1 MTGGTHV
8 SRRPQ
13 LQQSDP
19 RFGNERFR
27 RVRDDL
33 LPILSGIDGFVSYYS
48 AYDRSRGTVTSVS
61 VYETK
66 EAAEES
72 NRLAVDW
79 GAKNLAITGT
89 VHPTTWAGEVLVAV
103 EGLPKG

>member
-1 MTGGTHV
+1 MYLV
-8 SRRPQ
+8 VRSFE
-13 LQQSDP
+13 QSDP
-19 RFGNERFR
+19 RFGNEGFR

-33 LPILSGIDGFVSYYS
+33 LPILFGIDGFVSYYS

-61 VYETK
+61 VYATK

-79 GAKNLAITGT
+79 GARNLAIMGT
-89 VHPTTWAGEVLVAV
+89 VHPTTWAGEVLWRSR
-103 EGLPKG
+103 GCRKRG

>member
-1 MTGGTHV
+1 MYLV
-8 SRRPQ
+8 CRSFE
-13 LQQSDP
+13 QSAP
-19 RFGNERFR
+19 RFGNEAFR
-27 RVRDDL
+27 RVRHGL
-33 LPILSGIDGFVSYYS
+33 LPILFGIDGFLSYYS

-61 VYETK
+61 VYAMK

-79 GAKNLAITGT
+79 GARNLAIMGT